1 MRSVILMLM
10 VVGATVVADHPTT
23 AVPRVVV
30 TAGQDSLPA
39 LDTASGIIAAEAYD
53 ALGRRTPT
61 ATITWAVH
69 PATLAT
75 ILPWASTRGH
85 TTVWIGKVAGSGYVV
100 ASWKRSDG
108 TTVSDSIRVKIT
120 HATVQHVSVYGT
132 ITLNLGAPT
141 GLVIDSTQF
150 GKMVVGDTTQCLH
163 AVAWNKAGKPITG
176 LPVHW
181 SVSDTTVARTLPN
194 GAGGRVCADTTV
206 NPLDV
211 AKAASTLRRK
221 SSRA

>member
-39 LDTASGIIAAEAYD
+39 
-53 ALGRRTPT
+53 
-61 ATITWAVH
+61 VH
-69 PATLAT
+69 PAAIAT

-85 TTVWIGKVAGSGYVV
+85 TTVWIGKAMGRGYVV

-108 TTVSDSIRVKIT
+108 TTLRDSVRITIT
-120 HATVQHVSVYGT
+120 HATVQHVSVYGM
-132 ITLNLGAPT
+132 ITLNLSAPT
-141 GLVIDSTQF
+141 GLVIDSTKF
-150 GKMVVGDTTQCLH
+150 GQMIVGDTTQCLH

-211 AKAASTLRRK
+211 AKAASTLRK
-221 SSRA
+221 AGRA